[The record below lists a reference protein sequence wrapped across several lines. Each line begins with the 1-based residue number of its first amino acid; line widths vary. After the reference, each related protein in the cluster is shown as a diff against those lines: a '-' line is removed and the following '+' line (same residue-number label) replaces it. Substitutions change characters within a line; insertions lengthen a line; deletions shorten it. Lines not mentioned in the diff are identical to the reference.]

1 MNLNNCLTS
10 EERSLFEFIMTV
22 ILFALPA
29 FFILIALELFW
40 DWKKRTGHY
49 RVNDAVTSLSAG
61 VLSRVVAIGH
71 QLIPFTAYVIA
82 YEYIALFELS
92 NAWWVWVVA
101 FVAYDFF
108 YYWNHRMGHEMSI
121 LWAAHVVHHSSEDYN
136 LTTALRQ
143 TSGALFS
150 WVFYLPLAVAGFSPE
165 MIITVGALNLV
176 YQFWVH
182 TQHIDTL
189 GWMEKVFVTPS
200 NHRVHHAQNRVYI
213 DKNYGGVFILW
224 DRLFGTFI
232 PELSNEKP
240 VFGIRGALKS
250 FNPLMANIQVYSRL
264 ARDSYYTSRW
274 SDKFKVW
281 FGRTG
286 WRPADVAER
295 FPEEKLPLNI
305 FEKYDPKLSDS
316 VKKYCVFQHAV
327 MLAITVFLLLNVSVL
342 SASQLLVLSATVIMC
357 SIQIGT
363 VLSGSKFALAL
374 EGPRLL
380 VFPLMWFAS
389 GLGDIAIVFGAL
401 SAVSLTLLVCVIRKG
416 YIRRTYTAADR
427 RSNTSQVTTE
437 L

>member
-1 MNLNNCLTS
+1 MNLNICLTS
-10 EERSLFEFIMTV
+10 GVGPLFEFIMTV
-22 ILFALPA
+22 ILFALPV

-108 YYWNHRMGHEMSI
+108 YYWNHRMGHEVSI

-182 TQHIDTL
+182 TQHIDKL

-240 VFGIRGALKS
+240 VYGIRGALKS
-250 FNPLMANIQVYSRL
+250 FNPLNANIQVYSRL
-264 ARDSYYTSRW
+264 ARDSYYTRRW
-274 SDKFKVW
+274 SDKCRVW

-295 FPEEKLPLNI
+295 FPEEKLPMSE
-305 FEKYDPKLSDS
+305 FEKYDPKLSKA
-316 VKKYCVFQHAV
+316 VKKYSVFQHAI
-327 MLAITVFLLLNVSVL
+327 MLAITVFLLLNVESLLGVHV
-342 SASQLLVLSATVIMC
+342 LVLALTVITC
-357 SIQIGT
+357 SIQNGI
-363 VLSGSKFALAL
+363 VLSGSKLALAL

-380 VFPLMWFAS
+380 VFPLLWFAV
-389 GLGDIAIVFGAL
+389 GLSDLAL
-401 SAVSLTLLVCVIRKG
+401 IYGVVSFISLVLLVSVIRSG
-416 YIRRTYTAADR
+416 HERSRYYTNFKR
-427 RSNTSQVTTE
+427 NGESLPTTE

>member
-1 MNLNNCLTS
+1 MFNIWGGF
-10 EERSLFEFIMTV
+10 SLFDIIMTV

-29 FFILIALELFW
+29 FFILIAIELYW
-40 DWKKRTGHY
+40 DWRKRTGHY
-49 RVNDAVTSLSAG
+49 RINDAVTSLSAG
-61 VLSRVVAIGH
+61 VLSRIVAIGH

-82 YEYIALFELS
+82 FEYVSFTELS
-92 NAWWVWVVA
+92 NAWWVWIVA

-108 YYWNHRMGHEMSI
+108 YYWNHRMGHEVSI

-150 WVFYLPLAVAGFSPE
+150 WIFYLPLAVAGFPPE

-274 SDKFKVW
+274 TDKCRVW

-295 FPEEKLPLNI
+295 FPEEKLPMSE
-305 FEKYDPKLSDS
+305 FEKYDPKLSKA
-316 VKKYCVFQHAV
+316 VKKYSVFQHAV
-327 MLAITVFLLLNVSVL
+327 MLAITVFLLLNIETLQGIHV
-342 SASQLLVLSATVIMC
+342 LVLALTVITS
-357 SIQIGT
+357 SIQNGI
-363 VLSGSKFALAL
+363 VLSGSKLALAL

-380 VFPLMWFAS
+380 VFPLLWFAV
-389 GLGDIAIVFGAL
+389 GLSDLAL
-401 SAVSLTLLVCVIRKG
+401 IYGAVSFVSLMLLVSVIRSG
-416 YIRRTYTAADR
+416 YERNRYYTDIKQS
-427 RSNTSQVTTE
+427 SNSQATTE